1 MWMWTVSSFI
11 IITKVHG
18 FANGE
23 FPQSCASMLPVHP
36 NRDGSIISPKNS
48 EPPYEVQADQDVK
61 KGAPITVF
69 LRGKS
74 TTFQG
79 FILEARKNDML
90 QEGRPV
96 GKFTLLD
103 PAQTQL
109 LTCNRNAG
117 SAVSQTTNQEKNLI
131 RVHWTPEG
139 EDLNIT
145 FRATVVQSY
154 ATFWQKVDFT
164 LPPQTSTTVPSTTKS
179 TTEPSTTKSTTEPST
194 ATSTTVPSTT
204 NSTTKAST
212 ATSTTVPS
220 TTNSTTKASTAT
232 SNTQPS
238 TTNSSTKPSIV
249 ISTTES
255 STTNSTTKPRTATS
269 TTKSNTTKPSAAK
282 TTTQPSITTLSP
294 ITNTSSISPKNT
306 VLIPL
311 KKAATAL
318 TSVDSLFV
326 VLKMELSNLGTIL
339 TNSPFSH
346 HLTKGLEISCSVICA
361 VVEISALILFYEGDS
376 SNVTLVALVSVVMVI
391 NFMELIFVSLPF
403 EPHHEM
409 KEICNLVFKVCSV
422 IHNIITIAVV
432 FIGVYEI
439 DSYNKDRTEPWLL
452 TVMAA
457 YTAWIFLSVIWVF
470 VFSLHRRIILRSEI
484 GGSETSERSMQP
496 KIKTLTAAEM
506 VVTAV
511 SVFIISGATSFTIA
525 IIVGISGRLDK

>member
-204 NSTTKAST
+204 NSTTK
-212 ATSTTVPS
+212 
-220 TTNSTTKASTAT
+220 
-232 SNTQPS
+232 
-238 TTNSSTKPSIV
+238 
-249 ISTTES
+249 
-255 STTNSTTKPRTATS
+255 
-269 TTKSNTTKPSAAK
+269 
-282 TTTQPSITTLSP
+282 
-294 ITNTSSISPKNT
+294 
-306 VLIPL
+306 
-311 KKAATAL
+311 KAATAL

-496 KIKTLTAAEM
+496 KIKKTLTAAEM